1 MKVDEIVYFKQLSEE
16 EILTHEFL
24 GKSNG
29 EFLEQHTNHV
39 IQNFIEFLKQYP
51 DKLSDI
57 EKELIFLACKYHDY
71 GKVNTQF
78 QEYMK
83 TKKKPLKW
91 LQHGFFSSC
100 FINKKYFLE
109 KYGQKKGKEY
119 YSALVTAIFYHHTR
133 ECPYLIPLCND
144 FEEDFET
151 YVKENGQKFIKEEM
165 RNNLNLISL
174 LFHYPSYGTVSQ
186 PSLETWILYSKIKGM
201 LNRCDYAASAKE
213 NTIEEEILENGKSI
227 ADLVLEHYSTLRKS
241 QQFAL
246 NHQKENIVLIAP
258 TGSGKTEA
266 ALLWIGKEKG
276 FYTLPLK
283 VASTAIYHRIKD
295 EKGYNYSKTSLLHS
309 DALDLLIDASEKQ
322 QTDNTITNIYEDYQR
337 MKRLSYPLTICTID
351 QIFKFPFKS
360 LGQEQF
366 LATLSYSKVVIDE
379 IQMYSSRILACLL
392 VGLSM
397 LVKAGGKF
405 MIITATFPELFA
417 HLLKKV
423 VGEENYL
430 IENCAIEDTLLRHK
444 ISFQKGNFDYE
455 KIMES
460 AKNKKILVI
469 CNSISVAIM
478 VYKELKKL
486 NSDLTKGLLH
496 SHFIKKDRNLL
507 EKQILKF
514 EENGIWVTSPI
525 VEASL
530 DIDFDELH
538 TEMCSA
544 DSLLQRF
551 GRCYRKRTYE
561 KENPNI
567 YIYETGNAYI
577 YDGEIYKRSIEKLIP
592 YQGKLLSEYDKIC
605 YLNEVYC
612 LSEIKDTKYYKEINQ
627 DIQMMKDIYPMKYK
641 KEEVDDLFREISNVS
656 IIPDSILIENDLEI
670 QSCINTINQTEDFEK
685 KLLAKKELLKYTL
698 SIRYHYGNKK
708 EFQEISG
715 TDLYRLKGY
724 YDSELG
730 FIEGEEKFE
739 DRNF

>member
-1 MKVDEIVYFKQLSEE
+1 MKVDEINYLRDLSEE
-16 EILTHEFL
+16 EILTCEFL
-24 GKSNG
+24 AKSNG
-29 EFLEQHTNHV
+29 QFLEQHTNHV
-39 IQNFIEFLKQYP
+39 IQNFVEFLRRYP
-51 DKLSDI
+51 NKLNDI
-57 EKELIFLACKYHDY
+57 EKDLIFLACKYHDY

-91 LQHGFFSSC
+91 LQHGFFSAC

-109 KYGQKKGKEY
+109 KYGKAEGKEY

-133 ECPYLIPLCND
+133 ECSYLIPLCND

-151 YVKENGQKFIKEEM
+151 YVKENGQRFIKNDL
-165 RNNLNLISL
+165 RNYLNLNNL
-174 LFHYPSYGTVSQ
+174 LFEYPNYGTVAL
-186 PSLETWILYSKIKGM
+186 PSLETWILYSKIKGI
-201 LNRCDYAASAKE
+201 LNRCDYAASANE
-213 NTIEEEILENGKSI
+213 STIEEEILENGKSI
-227 ADLVLEHYSTLRKS
+227 ADLVLEQYSTLRKS

-246 NHQKENIVLIAP
+246 EHQKNNIVLIAP

-266 ALLWIGKEKG
+266 ALLWIGREKG

-295 EKGYNYSKTSLLHS
+295 EEGYNYSKASLLHS
-309 DALDLLIDASEKQ
+309 DALDLLIDENGEKQ
-322 QTDNTITNIYEDYQR
+322 IDTISAIYEDYQR
-337 MKRLSYPLTICTID
+337 MKRLSYPLTICTVD

-397 LVKAGGKF
+397 LIKAGGKF
-405 MIITATFPELFA
+405 MIITATFPDLFA
-417 HLLKKV
+417 HFLKKV

-430 IENCAIEDTLLRHK
+430 IENCATEDSLLRHR
-444 ISFQKGNFDYE
+444 ILFEKGNLNYE
-455 KIMES
+455 KMIES
-460 AKNKKILVI
+460 AKNKKVLVI
-469 CNSISVAIM
+469 CNSISTAIAT
-478 VYKELKKL
+478 YKKLKELNCNL
-486 NSDLTKGLLH
+486 IKGLLH

-507 EKQILKF
+507 EKKILKF
-514 EENGIWVTSPI
+514 QENGIWVTSPI

-551 GRCYRKRTYE
+551 GRCYRKRVYE

-577 YDGEIYKRSIEKLIP
+577 YDGEIYERSIEKLIP
-592 YQGKLLSEYDKIC
+592 YQGKLLSESDKIC
-605 YLNEVYC
+605 YLNEVYK
-612 LSEIKDTKYYKEINQ
+612 LSEIKDTKYYKEISR
-627 DIQMMKDIYPMKYK
+627 DIKMMTDIYPMKY
-641 KEEVDDLFREISNVS
+641 EDREVQNLFREISNVS
-656 IIPDSILIENDLEI
+656 IIPDNVFIENDLKI
-670 QSCINTINQTEDFEK
+670 QECINVINQDENFEK

-698 SIRYHYGNKK
+698 SVRYHYGNKQ
-708 EFQEISG
+708 EFEKIPG
-715 TDLYRLKGY
+715 TDLYRLNGY
-724 YDSELG
+724 YNSELG
-730 FIEGEEKFE
+730 FIEGEDRFE
-739 DRNF
+739 SRMY